1 MDIEDRSSLLSL
13 AASRQAYKAVDEA
26 VEAGAITEKFARKA
40 KKAYVT
46 LHQSFL
52 ESSTRCQN
60 FVEKASATESQL
72 QDTQKVIDGEPHE
85 DDIESMRVL
94 QDDLDAAH
102 REVSL
107 AEEREMDARNEIG
120 ELSTDRDTKQ
130 ALLER
135 LGRDQR
141 IALKPQ
147 MEGMQAEVDTLRGE
161 LATMGAKREAAQRSL
176 EHVASRTERLMAGIK
191 EVEDTRTAE
200 AALLERAS
208 EEPERAKHAADLLV
222 ATLKDLHGQEEQ
234 LLSQLQSH
242 SSACQ
247 AFNDASR
254 GLEAKYQAAQA
265 ARERTRANI
274 DAKIRALDIIK
285 RDLEVAELDMDD
297 RHAEQ
302 ATLDMELKHAEVDE
316 KKARDL
322 LGHANFERDK
332 AIRKLKRGYIAL
344 EKAQEVLP
352 SLQAEKEAGATDVA
366 ALLKENIAAQAN
378 TSKLRKATDIL
389 TWTVLNEE
397 AEGAGTAK
405 LLKAALANV
414 EATEVDVQAL
424 RKEEKERLT
433 MIKQLSSQRD
443 HMSRLAADWNLK
455 LKYATREAAVKDF
468 IVQDQKRQRKDG
480 AMQVQDFLQL
490 YNMVKHQRNKFVTLV
505 RVAGQSSAELTEK
518 IRILESELLIMHET
532 ESERA
537 AQVKSA
543 RSTNEGVRLERD
555 KLRHELLNLTA
566 QTSKKTSQVDEKLV
580 ELEQLDATI
589 RNADGEMKVMTQ
601 AYEKSVQD
609 RNGVGLMVIDRNDEL
624 SILYQKFNGQEDAIK
639 RGDTELMKSDD
650 QIRVLKLEAAELD
663 RGILAARKQQ
673 PVVPQLDVN
682 IALLKKQLLDAQRRA
697 AELSIALETPDNKS
711 RWRNQKGKIPDMD
724 ELEAKKAQ
732 LTEKLDIKR
741 EAAFEKDL
749 ILEELASLS
758 TRLHE
763 SAAKG
768 KPGSMEIAQRLNA
781 YHVRL
786 RTINRR
792 MMAAV
797 SELALTQATGIKL
810 AEEKRSA
817 DLALRAAVRRSE
829 TGLPPGDNAD
839 RQWQQLVRMQEQHS
853 EAQKK
858 IKAREEKYDKRNFG
872 APSQADTRPNA
883 YIPESLGIP
892 KPYGGYA
899 PFKPSES
906 GSTMRHIRLPQPKP
920 VVI

>member
-200 AALLERAS
+200 AALLERAR
-208 EEPERAKHAADLLV
+208 RAAAVPAPIPQQRL
-222 ATLKDLHGQEEQ
+222 
-234 LLSQLQSH
+234 
-242 SSACQ
+242 